1 MTAAD
6 AAHRRFKE
14 CRPGTSAFTR
24 GRRGAWRAVGWLVA
38 AALLGG
44 CSFNDGM
51 GSLII
56 DPARYSVYHCK
67 DLVTALKELQTR
79 QKDLRALMDRAGDGG
94 GGTVIAALSY
104 RPDYEKVV
112 SEESLLRRTAAE
124 KQCSLEPPPAPAVQS
139 DHTIH

>member
-1 MTAAD
+1 MTAGN
-6 AAHRRFKE
+6 AAHQRSKE
-14 CRPGTSAFTR
+14 CRPGISVFTR
-24 GRRGAWRAVGWLVA
+24 RGHGAWRAVGWLAA
-38 AALLGG
+38 AALLAG

-94 GGTVIAALSY
+94 GGTVIGALTY
-104 RPDYEKVV
+104 RPDYEKAV

-124 KQCSLEPPPAPAVQS
+124 KQCPLEPPPAPVVQS
-139 DHTIH
+139 DHSIH